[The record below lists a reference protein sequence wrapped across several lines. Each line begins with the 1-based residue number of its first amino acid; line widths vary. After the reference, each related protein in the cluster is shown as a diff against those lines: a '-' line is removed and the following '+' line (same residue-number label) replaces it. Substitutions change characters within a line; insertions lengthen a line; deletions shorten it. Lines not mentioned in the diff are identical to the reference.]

1 MTFSTNQL
9 KERWLTRFLLVDES
23 GRPIPCTSMIPSPQL
38 YAIPPSAVGA
48 GMHAPNGAPWN
59 TTTTSNL
66 TSSLESE
73 SQAAASSAA
82 RSGASAGV
90 DDLQRENAQL
100 RSALIDALQRE
111 NALLRAHV
119 LELQQRLH
127 EAGTAGMTGTAEPRG
142 GAIHHTPRQHMV
154 STELALNSTEPMP
167 NASHVRPV

>member
-1 MTFSTNQL
+1 
-9 KERWLTRFLLVDES
+9 
-23 GRPIPCTSMIPSPQL
+23 MIPSPQL

-100 RSALIDALQRE
+100 RSAALIDALQRE